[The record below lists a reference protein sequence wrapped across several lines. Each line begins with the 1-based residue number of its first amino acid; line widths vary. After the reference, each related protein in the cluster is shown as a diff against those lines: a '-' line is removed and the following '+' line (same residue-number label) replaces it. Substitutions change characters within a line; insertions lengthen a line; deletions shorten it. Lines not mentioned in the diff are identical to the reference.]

1 MGSLLTRSPNSNG
14 LANGPTCLFGL
25 PSFTDLFNLDFVSV
39 VSAALVP
46 DSGSD
51 LVVESRLLWTN

>member
-1 MGSLLTRSPNSNG
+1 MGPCLRDPHIRTG

-25 PSFTDLFNLDFVSV
+25 PSFTDLFSLDFVSV

-46 DSGSD
+46 DFGSD
-51 LVVESRLLWTN
+51 LVVEISSALD